1 RTFGSARARAAKSRS
16 SRWLAKRRST
26 SSRWNGR
33 ATASAS
39 APCSV
44 SATSITR
51 RSPAGRSRRTSPACS
66 MRSTTRVRP
75 LLLKRIAAARSPIRR
90 RPPSASSRTSSS
102 ADAASKKE
110 RQITS
115 RSRGGLDSESS
126 VCKSLHRNCCREN
139 LMQRSTTSGG
149 EMMIVQSEPAAA
161 VGPARILE
169 LGFGFWA
176 SKTLLSAVELGVF
189 TELALAPADAA
200 TLRQRLGLHER
211 AAVDFLDA
219 LVALG
224 LLERQD
230 GAYRNAPEADLF
242 LDREKP
248 SYVGGILEMAN
259 ARLYPFWGRL
269 TEALRP
275 GEPQNEARTGD
286 DFFAALYADP
296 QRLGQFLHAMTGLSM
311 GASRAIARAFPF
323 ERYASVADVGCAEGG
338 LLVEIARVHEHLAGI
353 GFDLPVV
360 ESHFRHYVESQG
372 LGDRMRFEPGDFF
385 ADELPRADVL

>member
-1 RTFGSARARAAKSRS
+1 MT
-16 SRWLAKRRST
+16 
-26 SSRWNGR
+26 
-33 ATASAS
+33 
-39 APCSV
+39 
-44 SATSITR
+44 
-51 RSPAGRSRRTSPACS
+51 
-66 MRSTTRVRP
+66 
-75 LLLKRIAAARSPIRR
+75 
-90 RPPSASSRTSSS
+90 
-102 ADAASKKE
+102 
-110 RQITS
+110 
-115 RSRGGLDSESS
+115 
-126 VCKSLHRNCCREN
+126 
-139 LMQRSTTSGG
+139 
-149 EMMIVQSEPAAA
+149 IVQSEPAAA

-269 TEALRP
+269 TEALRT

-360 ESHFRHYVESQG
+360 ERHFRRYVEAQE
-372 LGDRMRFEPGDFF
+372 LGERMRFEPGDFF
-385 ADELPRADVL
+385 ADELPRADVLTLGHVLHDWSLEQKQLLLRKAYDALPDGGAVVVFEAIIDDERRTNAFGLLMSLNMLIETPTGFDYTGADCIGWLEQAGFRDCYVEHLVGPDSMVVGFK